1 MKTKLAL
8 LSAVALLFLSACSGS
23 ATPQETV
30 TITAQPESNNSSS
43 NSGSSSNKKAD
54 FIMYMGVAGVPDYML
69 QGEALAI
76 LIDQAQTT
84 CGYIDDGDSKEDILW
99 MLTLAHESSNTD
111 QEVLDAFL
119 AASVAA
125 TFVYCPEYQG
135 FWD

>member
-30 TITAQPESNNSSS
+30 TITAQPD
-43 NSGSSSNKKAD
+43 SGSSSSSSSSKTED
-54 FIMYMGVAGVPDYML
+54 FIMYMGVAGIPDYL
-69 QGEALAI
+69 LTGEALDI
-76 LIDQAQTT
+76 LIDQAKTT

-99 MLTLAHESSNTD
+99 MLTVAHESSGAD
-111 QEVLDAFL
+111 QEILDAFL